1 MFRFMYSVLKAFE
14 NCRDN
19 FDNISRNLSFQQLVF
34 GGEKVK
40 VKYNNF
46 DEEIVTQQ
54 QQPYGDPNYPNYQNQ

>member
-1 MFRFMYSVLKAFE
+1 MYSVLKAFE

-19 FDNISRNLSFQQLVF
+19 SVKISRNLSFQQLVF